1 MAKHFKK
8 NGKGPVNSSKYRH
21 LKESGWD
28 LAINCIS
35 DFFSDFWEELCSVY
49 FEVYEKISEKISSL
63 SLFSPK
69 DTYQS
74 KHGVNDNPKIIDFN
88 EQKFKRARPDSDS
101 ESETKSYA
109 PVVFNIKPLK
119 RERLQREKLEEKK
132 DFNVLKGLTLKREK
146 TRFSGKLPT
155 SQQLEA
161 ELRREHSKRDNS
173 SLVRNTVFSLITISA
188 VVVLIAIFVLPV
200 FQIYGTSMQPNF
212 KEGDILVS
220 VKGAELEKKDVISF
234 YYNNKILVKRVIA
247 FEGDYVNIDESGN
260 VYVND
265 QLLDEP
271 YLRKKALGECDIEFP
286 YQVPAGKI
294 FVLGDYRETSVD
306 SRNKVMGCVSE
317 EQIIGEIIF
326 RVWPIDRFGTI

>member
-8 NGKGPVNSSKYRH
+8 NEKEPVRSSRYRH
-21 LKESGWD
+21 LKKSKWD
-28 LAINCIS
+28 SALNYIY
-35 DFFSDFWEELCSVY
+35 DFLSEFWEQTRSVY
-49 FEVYEKISEKISSL
+49 FEVYEMVSERISSL

-74 KHGVNDNPKIIDFN
+74 KHGENDNSKIIDFN
-88 EQKFKRARPDSDS
+88 TQKFKHARAESDS
-101 ESETKSYA
+101 RINKKSFI
-109 PVVFNIKPLK
+109 PLDINTKPLK
-119 RERLQREKLEEKK
+119 REKRKK
-132 DFNVLKGLTLKREK
+132 KIDFNVLKGLTLKREK

-173 SLVRNTVFSLITISA
+173 NLVRNTVFSLITISA
-188 VVVLIAIFVLPV
+188 VVVLIAIFLLPV
-200 FQIYGTSMQPNF
+200 FQIYGTSMLPNF
-212 KEGDILVS
+212 KEGDIVVS
-220 VKGAELEKKDVISF
+220 VKGSDLEQKDVISF

-260 VYVND
+260 VYVNK

-271 YLRKKALGECDIEFP
+271 YLDKKALGECDIEFP
-286 YQVPAGKI
+286 YQVPAGKV

-317 EQIIGEIIF
+317 EQIIGEIVF
-326 RVWPIDRFGTI
+326 RVWPINRVGTIEND